1 MTTESVPAAA
11 RVRQNQD
18 DGVDEVIP
26 GAATTFV
33 VLKMAD
39 YEALLKGEPVA
50 DDVGNERFVMMANFG
65 QGELMAVKDLYSEVP
80 KKKKPDYVKRPLNA
94 FFIWAKHERE
104 QIKVMQQTCKIQ
116 SIDVSR
122 HLGEKWK
129 TMSDDEKAPWYEL
142 AELEKQDHKSRNPGY
157 KFQPLRGTSGSAST
171 DRSRK
176 VSKPQ
181 VDGLENLSIC
191 LTPTDV
197 EEPEELQYKI
207 RHSLRQAK
215 GVIIRQQYAWM
226 L

>member
-129 TMSDDEKAPWYEL
+129 TMS
-142 AELEKQDHKSRNPGY
+142 
-157 KFQPLRGTSGSAST
+157 
-171 DRSRK
+171 
-176 VSKPQ
+176 
-181 VDGLENLSIC
+181 
-191 LTPTDV
+191 
-197 EEPEELQYKI
+197 EELQYKI